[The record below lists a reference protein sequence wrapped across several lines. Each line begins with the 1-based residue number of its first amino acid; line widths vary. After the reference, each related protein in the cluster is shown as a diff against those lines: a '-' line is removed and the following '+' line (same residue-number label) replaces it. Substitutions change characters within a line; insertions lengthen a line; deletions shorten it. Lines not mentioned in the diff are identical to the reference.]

1 MAYPTDGSSHWDG
14 IQNEHDCIEIINAS
28 GLFPFQEHLGGTK
41 RLNDSTHFSL
51 KLTEGGTIDYGHLSL
66 PIFKDLTTEAHK
78 ATNLLSGFISGRGKK
93 RKWKLSFKERCK
105 LKEKVRE
112 IQHEAVRD
120 AFKLL
125 EKNIVIVGATG
136 AIGKAFLEHYVK
148 DESVENVLAFSR
160 KKISYENIKIKSFDL
175 IFF

>member
-51 KLTEGGTIDYGHLSL
+51 KLTEGGTIDYGQLSL

-125 EKNIVIVGATG
+125 EKNIALLT
-136 AIGKAFLEHYVK
+136 AALKKAMVK
-148 DESVENVLAFSR
+148 KY
-160 KKISYENIKIKSFDL
+160 KKNTD
-175 IFF
+175 